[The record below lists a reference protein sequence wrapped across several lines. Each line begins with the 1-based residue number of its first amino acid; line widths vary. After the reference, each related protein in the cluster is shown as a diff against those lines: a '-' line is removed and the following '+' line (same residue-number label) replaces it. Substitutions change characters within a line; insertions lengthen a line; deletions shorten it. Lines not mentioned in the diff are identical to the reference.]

1 MRRIVRWSGESRG
14 TSQVGLGVHHGA
26 SGHCYSEVVKLA
38 IDTKVLANPHHGVSR
53 YVAGLTAGLGRIG
66 AGDLTL
72 ETLSPRKGK
81 KSTLGWTLL
90 DLQRASAR
98 GFDLLHCPFYY
109 TPLAPGCPV
118 TVAIHDVLVL
128 EHPEWFPR
136 PWMNPIRRLMP
147 VTARRAAAV
156 VTDAEAVA
164 ERIEVLCGVDRERIR
179 VIPHAVDHGLFRQ
192 PEPDAALT
200 VRERRTAGKP
210 YLLLVGAV
218 EPRRGVDLAIRAVE
232 ALRSRRP
239 DLVLLLVGGDRAPVP
254 ELDLTRE
261 WVLRTGWVADDELP
275 ALYAGA
281 EAVLSPSLGEGFD
294 LPLLE
299 ALACGA
305 AVVASDIPVHVEHFG
320 PAVRLFRSGDWE
332 ALAEGVEEMIED
344 GSAAGRLREQGVRH
358 AAGFTWERA
367 ARDHLELWREVVGR

>member
-1 MRRIVRWSGESRG
+1 M
-14 TSQVGLGVHHGA
+14 
-26 SGHCYSEVVKLA
+26 EVA

-53 YVAGLTAGLGRIG
+53 YVTGLTGGLDRVG
-66 AGDLTL
+66 AQDLHL
-72 ETLSPRKGK
+72 EKLSPRGRT
-81 KSTLGWTLL
+81 STLVWTLW

-98 GFDLLHCPFYY
+98 GFDVLHCPFYY
-109 TPLAPGCPV
+109 APLAPRCPV

-136 PWMNPIRRLMP
+136 PWMSPIRRLMP
-147 VTARRAAAV
+147 VAARRAAAV
-156 VTDAEAVA
+156 ITDAEAVA
-164 ERIEVLCGVDRERIR
+164 ERIEALCGVDRECIR

-192 PEPDAALT
+192 PEPDATQKA
-200 VRERRTAGKP
+200 RERRTAGRP
-210 YLLLVGAV
+210 YLLLVGAL
-218 EPRRGVDLAIRAVE
+218 EPRRGVDLAVRAVE

-239 DLVLLLVGGDRAPVP
+239 DLVLLLVGGDRVPVP
-254 ELDLTRE
+254 ELDIARE
-261 WVLRTGWVADDELP
+261 WVLRTGWVGDEELP

-305 AVVASDIPVHVEHFG
+305 AVVASDIPVHVEHF
-320 PAVRLFRSGDWE
+320 AAAARLFRSGDWE
-332 ALAEGVEEMIED
+332 ALAEGVEEILED
-344 GSAAGRLREQGVRH
+344 RAVARRLRERAVQH

-367 ARDHLELWREVVGR
+367 ARRHLELWQEIVER